1 MEMVT
6 NEARSAL
13 QRATD
18 DMARFYDVHCQH
30 APTYK
35 VGDKVWL
42 NAQNIT
48 TTHPTK
54 KLDHKWLGPYT
65 VNKVIS
71 QNAYWLQLPPS
82 FGRTYPV
89 FSTILLRPYE
99 EDPIHERH
107 SNNPPPPVIRD
118 EVQEFEVEKILDSQ
132 VF

>member
-1 MEMVT
+1 MLDNGQHPRLRVEPIRETKLETLREFTDCMEMTT
-6 NEARSAL
+6 NEAHSAL
-13 QRATD
+13 QKAAD

-48 TTHPTK
+48 TTRPMK

-71 QNAYWLQLPPS
+71 QNAYWL
-82 FGRTYPV
+82 
-89 FSTILLRPYE
+89 
-99 EDPIHERH
+99 
-107 SNNPPPPVIRD
+107 
-118 EVQEFEVEKILDSQ
+118 
-132 VF
+132 